1 MSHSTYT
8 VDLGVVSMAVLAT
21 NKIEWMP
28 DAQMPQA
35 EGGWSGDDECLSL
48 EGMNNSG
55 PDGVRCQ
62 LAIGQDV
69 DNTRPA
75 RR

>member
-1 MSHSTYT
+1 MSHSKYT
-8 VDLGVVSMAVLAT
+8 VDLIVVSMAVLAT

-28 DAQMPQA
+28 DAQA